1 VAVGATGPSSSK
13 GEAYVFGPGPVIT
26 SIAPTSG
33 PAAGGTTV
41 TLTGKNFT
49 AETQI
54 YFGATLDSAVPL
66 DSPSRPSDSTIVG
79 SAPMGSGQTTVWAFD
94 EALGFTRITNGF
106 TWRTE

>member
-1 VAVGATGPSSSK
+1 MGTF
-13 GEAYVFGPGPVIT
+13 VFTYLPAPLLETIEP
-26 SIAPTSG
+26 SIAT
-33 PAAGGTTV
+33 GGTTV

-54 YFGATLDSAVPL
+54 YFGSALDGAVPL
-66 DSPSRPSDSTIVG
+66 DHPSRPSDDTIVG